1 MRAQRGFTLVELV
14 VVIIL
19 VGVLAVIAIP
29 RFRGVASF
37 NTKGFADSVM
47 TSLRYAQKQAIAKRR
62 NVCVAFT
69 STTASFTF
77 ASAAGSASACNTS
90 LTGPAGQS
98 PYSISPDAKSVVTFA
113 AVPAGLTF
121 DALGRPLAT
130 ATGLPLA
137 SVLVITI
144 SGDISRSF
152 SVEPE
157 TGYVHT

>member
-1 MRAQRGFTLVELV
+1 MRAQRGFTLVELIV
-14 VVIIL
+14 VLIL

-29 RFRGVASF
+29 RFTGVASF
-37 NTKGFADSVM
+37 NTTGFTDRVM
-47 TSLRYAQKQAIAKRR
+47 ASLRYAQKQAIAKRR

-69 STTASFTF
+69 ATTVSFTF
-77 ASAAGSASACNTS
+77 ASTAGSVSACNTN
-90 LTGPAGQS
+90 LTGPAGQN
-98 PYSISPDAKSVVTFA
+98 PFSIAPENQSVVTFA

-121 DALGRPLAT
+121 DALGRPIVT

-137 SVLVITI
+137 AAQVITV
-144 SGDISRSF
+144 SGDISRAF

>member
-1 MRAQRGFTLVELV
+1 MRVQSGFTLVELV

-19 VGVLAVIAIP
+19 VGVLAVVAIP

-37 NTKGFADSVM
+37 NTMGFADSVM
-47 TSLRYAQKQAIAKRR
+47 ASLRYAQKQAIAKRR

-69 STTASFTF
+69 ATTVSFTF
-77 ASAAGSASACNTS
+77 ASTAGSASVCNTN

-98 PYSISPDAKSVVTFA
+98 PYSISPDGKSVVTFA